1 VGTGD
6 RGAGGGAGRPTV
18 VARCTRAVGRD
29 SRTWRPGAAVD
40 IRDLLD
46 RLSPEHR
53 AVLVLRDLEGLD
65 EQTAGEQL
73 GVPTGTVRSRL
84 FWARRSFRK
93 ACQTEGGRR

>member
-1 VGTGD
+1 
-6 RGAGGGAGRPTV
+6 
-18 VARCTRAVGRD
+18 
-29 SRTWRPGAAVD
+29 
-40 IRDLLD
+40 
-46 RLSPEHR
+46 
-53 AVLVLRDLEGLD
+53 VLVLRDLEGLD